1 MISESLVV
9 IDDVEEEAESTADHI
24 RSRHNRAREVAFR
37 VPFGTAQGMASSL
50 LHELPTLV
58 AAIVDFRL
66 NGAATVR
73 YDGIDLLQALKAIK
87 PNLVGVILTK
97 RPIIEDEPRIQ
108 ADRHIYD
115 LLWDKREL
123 AGNFPSYM
131 QELETYIEGVS
142 KDIAIPTSEQRLYG
156 DHTEDEEPTP
166 LLKRYHELVDKQMCK
181 SLSALEKEELDTIKM
196 RLDEIDES
204 NEMLQHAESRMDA
217 KQRLFDEQLEKINE
231 QLKALLKQ
239 I

>member
-1 MISESLVV
+1 
-9 IDDVEEEAESTADHI
+9 
-24 RSRHNRAREVAFR
+24 
-37 VPFGTAQGMASSL
+37 MASSL

-123 AGNFPSYM
+123 AGKFRAF
-131 QELETYIEGVS
+131 T
-142 KDIAIPTSEQRLYG
+142 
-156 DHTEDEEPTP
+156 
-166 LLKRYHELVDKQMCK
+166 
-181 SLSALEKEELDTIKM
+181 
-196 RLDEIDES
+196 
-204 NEMLQHAESRMDA
+204 
-217 KQRLFDEQLEKINE
+217 
-231 QLKALLKQ
+231 
-239 I
+239 